1 MSTYMAIALCALFG
15 MLLTEVV
22 YMWVIY
28 MAKKYLFKVPEVK
41 RTRRVIRIVPIEK
54 ERTDLD
60 FDLGVKRV
68 DKVRFGDEE

>member
-28 MAKKYLFKVPEVK
+28 IAKKYLFKVPEVK
-41 RTRRVIRIVPIEK
+41 RTRRVIRIVPIKK

-60 FDLGVKRV
+60 FDLGIKRV

>member
-28 MAKKYLFKVPEVK
+28 IAKKYLFKLPELK
-41 RTRRVIRIVPIEK
+41 RTRRVIRIVPIKK

-60 FDLGVKRV
+60 FDLGIKRV
-68 DKVRFGDEE
+68 DKVRFGDEP

>member
-1 MSTYMAIALCALFG
+1 

-41 RTRRVIRIVPIEK
+41 RTRRVIRIVPIKK

>member
-28 MAKKYLFKVPEVK
+28 MAKKYLFKVPGVK
-41 RTRRVIRIVPIEK
+41 RTRKVIRIVPIKK

-68 DKVRFGDEE
+68 DKVRFGDEP

>member
-1 MSTYMAIALCALFG
+1 MSTYVAIALCALFG

-28 MAKKYLFKVPEVK
+28 IAKKYLFKVPEVK
-41 RTRRVIRIVPIEK
+41 RTRRVIRIVPIKK

-60 FDLGVKRV
+60 FDLGIKRV

>member
-41 RTRRVIRIVPIEK
+41 RTRKVIRIVPIKK

-68 DKVRFGDEE
+68 DKVRFGDEP